1 VATSEHISTGAKPGK
16 IRRFLSRL
24 FDWLISDGRAA
35 QIEASQAA
43 QLEKEEVR
51 LDARAVA
58 CRVGERG
65 GMTEWRV
72 VIQVRLPNTERDNV
86 ASIHWASPTP
96 PHVSDVLR
104 HFQRKPQDFRFID
117 YLPNAHTKASTDV
130 A

>member
-1 VATSEHISTGAKPGK
+1 MGYSPIRPRFRRKYDIPRLTRHFLLDFRRPIRPDSRPVATSAQHMSTGAKSGK
-16 IRRFLSRL
+16 IRRSFSRL

-65 GMTEWRV
+65 G
-72 VIQVRLPNTERDNV
+72 
-86 ASIHWASPTP
+86 
-96 PHVSDVLR
+96 
-104 HFQRKPQDFRFID
+104 
-117 YLPNAHTKASTDV
+117 
-130 A
+130 